1 MRVSPALGLWMT
13 TRGLGPVIAVAA
25 VAIALAS
32 ASWFAFERPLNGLKQ
47 YFPYRPVRRPRMAE
61 AAA

>member
-1 MRVSPALGLWMT
+1 MRVSPELGLWMT

-25 VAIALAS
+25 VAVALAS
-32 ASWFAFERPLNGLKQ
+32 ASWFAFERPLNGLKR
-47 YFPYRPVRRPRMAE
+47 YFPYQAVRRPEIAE